1 MALGIENDYGY
12 FTMQGLS
19 GYSASGY
26 IQNKEREK
34 IPAIANNSNTKT
46 KEQYVKELAKLVPS
60 VEFKVGNTFSSL
72 KIVKHWRSARHLW
85 KKCGMIQSRRG
96 KLKNCLRVLSL

>member
-34 IPAIANNSNTKT
+34 YR
-46 KEQYVKELAKLVPS
+46 Q
-60 VEFKVGNTFSSL
+60 
-72 KIVKHWRSARHLW
+72 
-85 KKCGMIQSRRG
+85 
-96 KLKNCLRVLSL
+96 